1 MLHAPPA
8 LAADTPPVSPEET
21 AAPAAS
27 GVGRPA
33 SRVFGRLLRDAARS
47 PWLLLTGLAATA
59 AAGGAQLALT
69 WLVKQWVEGPLL
81 HAAPPQAR
89 RLLWLGGLEL
99 ALLVAALALSRAL
112 LSAADQRLLAR
123 LRERAVGRLLAVETG
138 TVRAF
143 HSGELLSR
151 VLQDAAQ
158 LSGFVV
164 NVVKRLLGESLVA
177 VGALALMLRLDWRLA
192 LAAGAAVPAVA
203 WLVDRMGR
211 TLRRRGERARHEAA
225 LLTAVFS
232 EQLHGWTTI
241 KGYRH
246 ETAERLR
253 FAASSERCRR
263 AAVAVETSSGLL
275 IAAVWFITGGLLLAS
290 IAYGSL
296 QVQSGRATPGALLA
310 FCLYAAQVAEPLRR
324 IAELQGLAQ
333 PALAAA
339 ARVYQIIDLPQA
351 EQEGT
356 ETLPRPCRGQVRIE
370 KVHFRHHRERP
381 LLAGLDLVLEP
392 GAAVALVAESG
403 GGKSTLAGLLARF
416 GDPLAGCIRLDGH
429 DLRELRLDELR
440 RTVCVVEQEP
450 AVWSGSLCENLR
462 YGSADAADAAL
473 EAAARL
479 VQLDRVS
486 RFSGGLATPIA
497 EGGRGLSGGE
507 RQRIA
512 LARAIVRNPAVL
524 VLDEATSALDSDAE
538 AEILAA
544 MAPWL
549 ARRTVL
555 VLAHRLSSV
564 VRWPRI
570 VVLHGGQIAGDGTLS
585 ELLATCPR
593 FLALFADQLE
603 APADRMAQSVRSAR
617 SARSQPLDAVAG
629 GR

>member
-1 MLHAPPA
+1 MVHALPPITV
-8 LAADTPPVSPEET
+8 DTPPVSADPAAAVP
-21 AAPAAS
+21 AAPAVAAA
-27 GVGRPA
+27 RPPA
-33 SRVFGRLLRDAARS
+33 APVFGRLLRDAARS
-47 PWLLLTGLAATA
+47 PGLLITGLAATA
-59 AAGGAQLALT
+59 VAGGAQLALT

-81 HAAPPQAR
+81 RAAPPQAR
-89 RLLWLGGLEL
+89 RLLLLGGLEL
-99 ALLVAALALSRAL
+99 ALMVGALAVSRAL

-123 LRERAVGRLLAVETG
+123 LRERAVARLLAVETG

-158 LSGFVV
+158 LAGFVV

-177 VGALALMLRLDWRLA
+177 VGALVLMLRLDWRLA
-192 LAAGAAVPAVA
+192 LLAAAAVPPVA

-211 TLRRRGERARHEAA
+211 TLRRRGERARREAA
-225 LLTAVFS
+225 LLTAVLS

-241 KGYRH
+241 KGYRN
-246 ETAERLR
+246 ESAERRR
-253 FAASSERCRR
+253 FGAASERCRR
-263 AAVAVETSSGLL
+263 TAVAVETSSGLL
-275 IAAVWFITGGLLLAS
+275 IAAVWLVTGGLLLAS

-339 ARVYQIIDLPQA
+339 ARVYQVVDLPQA
-351 EQEGT
+351 EREGT
-356 ETLPRPCRGQVRIE
+356 EILPRPCRGQVRIE
-370 KVHFRHHRERP
+370 HVHFRHDRQRP
-381 LLAGLDLVLEP
+381 LLEGLDLVLEP

-416 GDPLAGCIRLDGH
+416 GDPQTGCIRLDGT
-429 DLRELRLDELR
+429 DLRQLRLDALR
-440 RTVCVVEQEP
+440 RAVCVVEQDP
-450 AVWSGSLCENLR
+450 AVWSGSLGENLR
-462 YGSADAADAAL
+462 YGSEGAADAAL
-473 EAAARL
+473 LAAARL

-486 RFSGGLATPIA
+486 RFAGGLATPIA

-512 LARAIVRNPAVL
+512 LARAIVREPAVL

-544 MAPWL
+544 LAPWL
-549 ARRTVL
+549 ERRTVL

-564 VRWPRI
+564 ARWPRI
-570 VVLHGGQIAGDGTLS
+570 VMLHGGQVAGDGTLP
-585 ELLATCPR
+585 ELLAACPPFR
-593 FLALFADQLE
+593 ALFSDQL
-603 APADRMAQSVRSAR
+603 A
-617 SARSQPLDAVAG
+617 AG
-629 GR
+629 A